1 MFTRSNT
8 SILSGC
14 FKGNSN
20 FDFCLYLKIGYPP
33 KVLQFRSH
41 CCVSLENDL
50 LVLSYAIHIIIAVWH
65 RYIAFLS
72 ECLYFINKLHFCSQW
87 IYTCFFLWHS
97 QSHLKMLAE
106 LLHKSLI
113 IRRFTIIFINVI
125 ILFHNIIRLSGFDI
139 SRGLSSMTY
148 SSKRDFN
155 KIFNISKSYHGSSLY
170 NQKLTRSLVF

>member
-8 SILSGC
+8 SVISGRW
-14 FKGNSN
+14 KGKSN
-20 FDFCLYLKIGYPP
+20 FEFCLYLKVGYPP

-41 CCVSLENDL
+41 CYVSLENDL
-50 LVLSYAIHIIIAVWH
+50 SVVSYAIHTIVVVWH

-72 ECLYFINKLHFCSQW
+72 ECLHFLNKLHFCSQW
-87 IYTCFFLWHS
+87 INTSFFLWHS

-113 IRRFTIIFINVI
+113 IRRLTIIFINVI
-125 ILFHNIIRLSGFDI
+125 LLFHNIIRLSGFDI
-139 SRGLSSMTY
+139 FRGLSSMTY

-155 KIFNISKSYHGSSLY
+155 KIFNISKSHLPWIF
-170 NQKLTRSLVF
+170 VV